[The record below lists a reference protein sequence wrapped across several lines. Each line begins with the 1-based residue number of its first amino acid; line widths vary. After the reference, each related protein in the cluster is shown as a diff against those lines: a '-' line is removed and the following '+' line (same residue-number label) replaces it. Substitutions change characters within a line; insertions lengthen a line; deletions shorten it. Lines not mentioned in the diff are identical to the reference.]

1 MLQIVLKE
9 NSCAKLKER
18 RMMCAKNPSHTED
31 MALRILFSQAL
42 NYPVEQVDVKEEW
55 RFFSYFTQFPLRHI
69 IQIE

>member
-18 RMMCAKNPSHTED
+18 RMMCAKHPSLTEY

-42 NYPVEQVDVKEEW
+42 NYPVQQVDVKEEW